1 MHSRWWRVK
10 DSFLPRSVSTWKEK
24 RLSVFYFHLY
34 PRLSNYASALLHFH
48 RSYPSLFFFFFLNYL
63 FISSSYQHFITSFLI
78 FYSGVW
84 RNINFVVAIIHVDCF
99 LSFRC
104 VISLALSVF
113 PSISSFFFFFF
124 NLGACS
130 GVRLWWVR
138 FLHFTCW
145 WIAWICL
152 AYLIC
157 YDWWRNWSRKNVA
170 I

>member
-1 MHSRWWRVK
+1 MARKRFISSSLRIHVEREETLGLLFSSVPSIVELRQRVVT
-10 DSFLPRSVSTWKEK
+10 F
-24 RLSVFYFHLY
+24 
-34 PRLSNYASALLHFH
+34 
-48 RSYPSLFFFFFLNYL
+48 PSLIPLSFFLFFLNYL